1 MKIESHSR
9 LRLWF
14 LLIVNINQLIPI
26 DFYWLLLML
35 LILIEWYRPEKL
47 RKLVRIIGRHEN
59 WGWNYSV
66 WRVRE
71 VSFGSNYREF
81 WKTKGSENRDSKKYW
96 QFRDLTKYHLPW
108 TIYQTSLI
116 CGRVVKGRTRVC
128 TLQSCRKNC
137 AKKCLQISIFGN
149 KRIF

>member
-1 MKIESHSR
+1 MKIERHSR

>member
-1 MKIESHSR
+1 MKIERHSR

-14 LLIVNINQLIPI
+14 LLIININQLIPI

-71 VSFGSNYREF
+71 VSFGSNCREF

>member
-1 MKIESHSR
+1 MI
-9 LRLWF
+9 F
-14 LLIVNINQLIPI
+14 I
-26 DFYWLLLML
+26 DYYWCYWL

-137 AKKCLQISIFGN
+137 AKNVCRFLSLGTREFSRVQKCQ
-149 KRIF
+149 